1 MRVVVVVAAAAAAT
15 TAVVPGAD
23 DPAQRHGC
31 LPHTTDMRGVK
42 FHLKDF
48 LGLLMDKKN
57 QAKISNRSLPARYHG
72 LGTIL
77 QHITRSR
84 LLSNTFSRMV

>member
-31 LPHTTDMRGVK
+31 LPHTTDMEGVK
-42 FHLKDF
+42 LHFRNP
-48 LGLLMDKKN
+48 LGLLMQKK
-57 QAKISNRSLPARYHG
+57 
-72 LGTIL
+72 
-77 QHITRSR
+77 
-84 LLSNTFSRMV
+84 